1 MDICFLGSGNAFMAE
16 RECGCILV
24 NDRIML
30 DAGPGALLSLKRLHK
45 DTAKISHIFLSHF
58 HADHC
63 FGLPFLLLEWMFIA
77 KTDAALTIVG
87 PAGVEERVHTI
98 MELAYPEIMA
108 MGWPRPMVF
117 HEVNP
122 GAEETVGGVT
132 FTAIQ
137 VEHGAPY
144 QKCYG
149 YRLQMPEGV
158 VAYTGDTHYC
168 PAVQELAAGAR
179 ALIIEADSHATS
191 PVHIGMEDLG
201 TFLAG
206 VPAETTVFLNHLD
219 KADAASWAGL
229 PVTVPEDLRGYVVE

>member
-1 MDICFLGSGNAFMAE
+1 MEITFLGSGNAFMAE

-24 NDRIML
+24 NDTIML

-45 DTAKISHIFLSHF
+45 DTAKITHIFLSHF

-77 KTDAALTIVG
+77 KTDALLVIVG

-98 MELAYPEIMA
+98 MELAFPEIMA
-108 MGWPRPMVF
+108 MGWPRPMIF

-122 GAEETVGGVT
+122 GTVETVAEVT

-149 YRLQMPEGV
+149 YRLQMTEGV
-158 VAYTGDTHYC
+158 LAYSGDTHLC
-168 PAVQELAAGAR
+168 TALQELVTDAR
-179 ALIIEADSHATS
+179 ALIIEADSHPTS
-191 PVHIGMEDLG
+191 PVHIGTTDLR
-201 TFLAG
+201 TLLAG
-206 VPAETTVFLNHLD
+206 VPATTQIFLNHLD
-219 KADAASWAGL
+219 TPDATIWQGL
-229 PVTVPEDLRGYVVE
+229 PVTVAEDLRSYTIL

>member
-1 MDICFLGSGNAFMAE
+1 MEITFLGSGNAFMAE

-24 NDRIML
+24 NDNIML

-58 HADHC
+58 HADHS

-77 KTDAALTIVG
+77 RSEAPLAIIG

-108 MGWPRPMVF
+108 MGWPRPMIF

-122 GAEETVGGVT
+122 GVPDSVAGVE

-144 QKCYG
+144 QTCYG
-149 YRLQMPEGV
+149 YRLHTPEGV
-158 VAYTGDTHYC
+158 LAYTGDTHYC
-168 PAVQELAAGAR
+168 QAVQELAAGAR
-179 ALIIEADSHATS
+179 AIIIETDSHPTS
-191 PVHIGMEDLG
+191 PVHIGMEDLH
-201 TFLAG
+201 TFLAT

-219 KADAASWAGL
+219 TTDVGKWAGL
-229 PVTVPEDLRGYVVE
+229 DVTVAEDLRGYVVE